1 MSTFSLPLQATPN
14 TTQAGLS
21 EEDRAVLVSLIE
33 DTSITQKELAAKLG
47 WKVDRVKYY
56 LNKLK
61 KKGII
66 KRVGTSQKG
75 HWEVTQ

>member
-1 MSTFSLPLQATPN
+1 M
-14 TTQAGLS
+14 
-21 EEDRAVLVSLIE
+21 LVSLIE